1 MQYIGV
7 AKYLRIILNMPITKS
22 AKKAMRQA
30 ATRTE
35 RNKGTKTKLKTYMK
49 KVMVLSKT
57 DIEGAKKMLPEAY
70 SVIDTACKK
79 NLLHKNNASRKKS
92 KLARTIKAAEEK
104 SK

>member
-1 MQYIGV
+1 
-7 AKYLRIILNMPITKS
+7 
-22 AKKAMRQA
+22 MRQA